1 MTAINDN
8 TIFVTSAIDKNCIEW
23 GQLKMEW
30 KPSGLHGEEL
40 EKAIEEA
47 DRISATL
54 TEWPDVDV
62 YDDD

>member
-1 MTAINDN
+1 
-8 TIFVTSAIDKNCIEW
+8 
-23 GQLKMEW
+23 MEW

-54 TEWPDVDV
+54 TEWPDNDNHVD
-62 YDDD
+62 D

>member
-1 MTAINDN
+1 MEYVPD
-8 TIFVTSAIDKNCIEW
+8 VER
-23 GQLKMEW
+23 LKII
-30 KPSGLHGEEL
+30 SLEEF

>member
-1 MTAINDN
+1 MEYVPD
-8 TIFVTSAIDKNCIEW
+8 VER
-23 GQLKMEW
+23 LK
-30 KPSGLHGEEL
+30 KISLEEI

>member
-1 MTAINDN
+1 MD
-8 TIFVTSAIDKNCIEW
+8 
-23 GQLKMEW
+23 W

-54 TEWPDVDV
+54 TDWPDDDKY
-62 YDDD
+62 YD

>member
-1 MTAINDN
+1 MKEYEPSNL
-8 TIFVTSAIDKNCIEW
+8 SA
-23 GQLKMEW
+23 
-30 KPSGLHGEEL
+30 EEL

>member
-1 MTAINDN
+1 MKEYEPSNL
-8 TIFVTSAIDKNCIEW
+8 SAK
-23 GQLKMEW
+23 
-30 KPSGLHGEEL
+30 EL

>member
-1 MTAINDN
+1 
-8 TIFVTSAIDKNCIEW
+8 
-23 GQLKMEW
+23 MEW

-54 TEWPDVDV
+54 TDWT
-62 YDDD
+62 DDDKYYE

>member
-1 MTAINDN
+1 
-8 TIFVTSAIDKNCIEW
+8 
-23 GQLKMEW
+23 MEW
-30 KPSGLHGEEL
+30 QPSSLHGEEL